1 LTNQDFRNGSLFLL
15 AGLNTEG
22 VIMQEHEHMT
32 LADLCDLLVTKTT
45 ELLKMIEKKTKGDQ
59 LQPLKKEVESIQDA
73 IKKHESHLS

>member
-1 LTNQDFRNGSLFLL
+1 MTNQDFRNGSLFLL